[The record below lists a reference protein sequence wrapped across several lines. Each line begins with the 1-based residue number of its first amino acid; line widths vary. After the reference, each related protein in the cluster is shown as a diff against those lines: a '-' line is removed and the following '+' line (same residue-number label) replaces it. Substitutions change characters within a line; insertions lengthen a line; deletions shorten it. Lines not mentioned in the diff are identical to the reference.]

1 MAYFFRQ
8 IIAAVLSVIMSLTG
22 FVSKPSK
29 PMAEFYVSVDGS
41 DSHAG
46 TNKYF
51 DAYAKLFY

>member
-1 MAYFFRQ
+1 
-8 IIAAVLSVIMSLTG
+8 MSLTG